1 MLFDKLVRFIKL
13 FDVKI
18 RNRSYRNDQSDTR
31 KYSAD
36 DNIVEY
42 NINTISITKLLVKDR
57 L

>member
-36 DNIVEY
+36 YNIVEY